1 MGKGLTANDTV
12 FIMHRRTLNRRIF
25 LVSRTCS
32 RERRGA
38 VSGVLEVATSPS
50 TRNIRSLSTVKSTS
64 YIHGLRRWSDP
75 PDAHQRLRRRHDAV
89 SFFHLFT
96 VRYLAIFFFF
106 LRWLLCLLLRPF
118 PFFHPRAILRLV
130 PPLWFF
136 VFLLNPCASYT
147 RHSVPVFP
155 NFLSSHAL
163 LSSQRFLSAPL
174 FPGASSL
181 G

>member
-38 VSGVLEVATSPS
+38 VSGALGVATSPS

-64 YIHGLRRWSDP
+64 YIHGLQRWSDP

-96 VRYLAIFFFF
+96 VRYLAIFFF
-106 LRWLLCLLLRPF
+106 LRWILCLLLRPF
-118 PFFHPRAILRLV
+118 PFFHPRAILRLA
-130 PPLWFF
+130 PLLWLF
-136 VFLLNPCASYT
+136 VFVLNPCACHT
-147 RHSVPVFP
+147 RHFVPIFLSFP
-155 NFLSSHAL
+155 SSHAL
-163 LSSQRFLSAPL
+163 LSLQRVLSAPL
-174 FPGASSL
+174 LPGASSP